1 MWLGVHLNERV
12 FFIIDYVL
20 FVRQIEQVFF

>member
-1 MWLGVHLNERV
+1 MWLNVHLNERV

>member
-1 MWLGVHLNERV
+1 MWLSVHLNERV